1 MRVTNPNP
9 NLDPNLHPNLDPNPN
24 PNPNQCLGLLTA
36 PRYLLAAPARP
47 DNLLVLL
54 EVTLALP
61 NPNPNPDPNP
71 NPNLGLAAELLQG
84 LGDHRVHLGLLEH
97 LKSVGRVRVRV
108 SIWLGLG

>member
-54 EVTLALP
+54 EAVNAALLHPPQP
-61 NPNPNPDPNP
+61 NEA
-71 NPNLGLAAELLQG
+71 LLHGLVLLSAELQ
-84 LGDHRVHLGLLEH
+84 
-97 LKSVGRVRVRV
+97 
-108 SIWLGLG
+108 I